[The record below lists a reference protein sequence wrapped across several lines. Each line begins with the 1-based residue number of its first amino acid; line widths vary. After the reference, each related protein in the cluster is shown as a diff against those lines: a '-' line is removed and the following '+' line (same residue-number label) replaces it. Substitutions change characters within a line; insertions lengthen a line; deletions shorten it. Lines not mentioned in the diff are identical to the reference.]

1 MSTML
6 NIYTKADLDLE
17 LKKNKK
23 VFALFYATWCPY
35 CRGFVPVFDEKAVNL
50 GFDRILHVLLD
61 DYDNP
66 LWDDYDVAAVPT
78 VIVFEEGKVSSRLDG
93 RLGRGLSVSQFL
105 GWLDVLE
112 KSR

>member
-1 MSTML
+1 M
-6 NIYTKADLDLE
+6 
-17 LKKNKK
+17 
-23 VFALFYATWCPY
+23 
-35 CRGFVPVFDEKAVNL
+35 NL

-93 RLGRGLSVSQFL
+93 RLGRGLPVAQFL
-105 GWLDVLE
+105 GWLKELNYSE
-112 KSR
+112 